1 MESKKRI
8 LSGIQPTGNL
18 HFGRYFGAVSNWVN
32 LQETYHCFYCVVDYH
47 AMTMPFVPA
56 KLRENSWELAINLLA
71 AGINPENLFIQSMV
85 PEHTELSWIMN
96 CYASYGQLSRMT
108 QFKDKSAQAQ
118 ESGSDDFISAAL
130 FDYPVLQAADILI
143 YKAHYV
149 PVGKDQE
156 QHVEFTRNIAQ
167 RFNNQTGKEY
177 FVLPEALFTEFPK
190 IMSTADPTRKMSAS
204 LGEKHNIDVF
214 ADPERIRKQ
223 VENSEDDVKNASQP
237 QALAFVTNEMKR
249 VNYDL
254 REFMRILYNTRAYQ
268 SISTAEEPDAANK
281 YFFQGPILRRMRAEQ
296 AWDSLTLLEEGP
308 EIDSRKGRDGSFLRE
323 LLKVD
328 FEKDSMESIFAK
340 YEAWKGVRGD
350 RMGLA
355 MIAEPGTLT
364 PSQARNEGLRASEM
378 KQPADPA
385 SMLDTFGQSDRM
397 VTDQHNFDGS
407 VPQVLALMN
416 GSVTSQL
423 TGSSSKL
430 VEDLSKFDGPDDKV
444 RGVFFTL
451 LSRFPSNE
459 ELDLGMKMM
468 ADYGDDGIRDLGWA
482 LMNSP
487 EFLYVQ

>member
-71 AGINPENLFIQSMV
+71 AGIKPENLFIQSMV
-85 PEHTELSWIMN
+85 PEHTELSWIMS

-130 FDYPVLQAADILI
+130 FGYPVLQAADILI
-143 YKAHYV
+143 YKAHFV

-214 ADPERIRKQ
+214 ADPDRIRKQ
-223 VENSEDDVKNASQP
+223 VRSA
-237 QALAFVTNEMKR
+237 
-249 VNYDL
+249 
-254 REFMRILYNTRAYQ
+254 
-268 SISTAEEPDAANK
+268 
-281 YFFQGPILRRMRAEQ
+281 
-296 AWDSLTLLEEGP
+296 
-308 EIDSRKGRDGSFLRE
+308 
-323 LLKVD
+323 
-328 FEKDSMESIFAK
+328 
-340 YEAWKGVRGD
+340 
-350 RMGLA
+350 
-355 MIAEPGTLT
+355 
-364 PSQARNEGLRASEM
+364 
-378 KQPADPA
+378 
-385 SMLDTFGQSDRM
+385 
-397 VTDQHNFDGS
+397 VTD
-407 VPQVLALMN
+407 
-416 GSVTSQL
+416 
-423 TGSSSKL
+423 TGDTPAGTMSPG
-430 VEDLSKFDGPDDKV
+430 VENL
-444 RGVFFTL
+444 FTL
-451 LSRFPSNE
+451 LNACKKQEAHDS
-459 ELDLGMKMM
+459 LM
-468 ADYGDDGIRDLGWA
+468 ADYNAGALKYVDLKEAVADALVEISGQLRERKKELTSDRKAVKEQLKASGAAIREHARLTLREVKDLVG
-482 LMNSP
+482 LVNP
-487 EFLYVQ
+487 R